1 MVSFQCESGSSGDR
15 DYTHD
20 VSVAVSDPR
29 LGAIMPAATAIVVTG
44 TCAKREQTAE
54 ARTRTVHEGL
64 KLARMVGPLA
74 RCLLVALDFS
84 LHMQGRSQNYNISYP
99 EEHEVLGGM

>member
-29 LGAIMPAATAIVVTG
+29 LGATMPAATAIAVTG
-44 TCAKREQTAE
+44 TCKREQTAE

-64 KLARMVGPLA
+64 RLAGIVGPLA

-84 LHMQGRSQNYNISYP
+84 LHMQGRSQNYNMSYP
-99 EEHEVLGGM
+99 EEHGVLGGM